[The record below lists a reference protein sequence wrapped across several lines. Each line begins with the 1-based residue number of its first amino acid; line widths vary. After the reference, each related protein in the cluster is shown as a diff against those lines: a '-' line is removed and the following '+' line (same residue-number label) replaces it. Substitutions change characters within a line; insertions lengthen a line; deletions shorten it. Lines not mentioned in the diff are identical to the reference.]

1 MHRSRFANQQR
12 GAALLVIVVTLVIGA
27 AALFYGLTTA
37 TPPEIEQDR
46 ITAAALATA
55 KAALIGYATSVNNFS
70 GTARPGDLPCPDRSD
85 NGLAGGGVTATSCG
99 NAAGNQQARRLGR
112 LPWKTLGL
120 PDIRDGS
127 GEQIGRAHV

>member
-85 NGLAGGGVTATSCG
+85 NGLAGGGHFLVLDFFFAVSSPYFMPSSLMPSGSRKNTA
-99 NAAGNQQARRLGR
+99 
-112 LPWKTLGL
+112 
-120 PDIRDGS
+120 
-127 GEQIGRAHV
+127 